1 MKKTDELVDTEQKT
15 SIETGSSVSETPIE
29 VQAVVPKKRK
39 VPMPVIVVTA
49 CVVLCL
55 VAGFGGAVLY
65 NSIHSSNA
73 NGQVISQHQTVADD
87 GNKVVTQEE
96 EDIASVVSKVSPSVV
111 SIVTKSQVG
120 SGSLHSSTQEEDGA
134 GTGII
139 VGKDGYIM
147 TNKHVIDGA
156 NTITVILADGTTYT
170 DVKLL
175 GTDPLN
181 DLAFLKI
188 NGVSNLPAAELGDS
202 TTINVGEKVVA
213 IGNSLGQY
221 QNTVTSGIISGTGR
235 PISAQAGNAVENLTD
250 LIQTDAAINPGNSG
264 GPLLNLKGQ
273 VIGINTAIAQDAQ
286 GIGFSIPINATKGI
300 LKGVLDN
307 GTVQRSYLGVNYIP
321 ITADVASHYGLSV
334 KKGAYVFADNGQ
346 SAVVSGSPADKAG
359 IKDKDI
365 ITKVGDVEVGDKG
378 SVSSLVGEYAP
389 GDTIKLTLLRG
400 SQTVTVTV
408 TLAAYQGSQN

>member
-1 MKKTDELVDTEQKT
+1 MKENVTSEEREKISGERPAEL
-15 SIETGSSVSETPIE
+15 
-29 VQAVVPKKRK
+29 QAVTQKKQK
-39 VPMPVIVVTA
+39 VPPRFIIIA
-49 CVVLCL
+49 GCIVLCL
-55 VAGFGGAVLY
+55 FAGFGGAILY
-65 NSIHSSNA
+65 TSIHGSNTNSQA
-73 NGQVISQHQTVADD
+73 ISQHQSVSND
-87 GNKVVTQEE
+87 GNKLVTQEE
-96 EDIASVVSKVSPSVV
+96 EDIAGVVSKVRPSVV
-111 SIVTKSQVG
+111 SIVTQSRVG
-120 SGSLHSSTQEEDGA
+120 SGSLYSAQEEDGA
-134 GTGII
+134 GTGMI

-181 DLAFLKI
+181 DVAFLKI
-188 NGVSNLPAAELGDS
+188 NGVGNLPAVELGDS

-235 PISAQAGNAVENLTD
+235 PISAQAGDSIENLTD

-264 GPLLNLKGQ
+264 GPLLNLRGQ

-321 ITADVASHYGLSV
+321 ITADIASHYGLSV
-334 KKGAYVFADNGQ
+334 KKGAYVFADTGQ
-346 SAVVSGSPADKAG
+346 SAVVGGSPADKAG

-389 GDTIKLTLLRG
+389 GDTIMLTILRG
-400 SQTVTVTV
+400 SQTMTVRV
-408 TLAAYQGSQN
+408 TLSAYQSNH